1 MDKARELIAPV
12 WGPRSQSFRL
22 AEPLNHRQ
30 LRVDQSLHPQGL
42 NSRTEQ
48 RGELQKSGT
57 TLQGRQAYGV
67 RQACADLLVGEPRP

>member
-30 LRVDQSLHPQGL
+30 LRVDKSLHPQGF
-42 NSRTEQ
+42 NGRTEQ

-67 RQACADLLVGEPRP
+67 RQAGVNLLFGEPSA